1 METWR
6 LLDTGLLPAA
16 ENMALDD
23 VLLELKAENRIPHT
37 LRFLQFSHPAVLVGH
52 HQSVEEEVRLDYCR
66 TKGIEINR
74 RLTGGGAL
82 YWGRAELGW
91 EIYISKTD
99 PRIPS
104 KIEDLYKM
112 MGNASALGLRHLGV
126 HAHFRLRNDVE
137 IHGRKISG
145 TGGTELSGAIL
156 FQGTLL
162 VDFDADEMLRALRI
176 PTEKLQDKEI
186 ESVKERVTCLK
197 WELGRTPSPAEI
209 KTSLTRGFSEAFGVT
224 FNAIPLTSDE
234 QSLLNAKLPYF
245 SSPEYIY
252 KVRKP
257 LPRRKTLSSILKAPG
272 GLIRVSISLDTK
284 ARVINQILITGD
296 FFAYPKRAIFDLESL
311 LKNSKASSSHV
322 EEIIHAFWKARK
334 PGIPGVKEGHLFQ
347 AVREA
352 LEKADLLPHGF
363 DEEETHHLFPVL
375 KPFGKV
381 KKPEILLLPYCAK
394 ELDCSYRTLQGCDE
408 CGQCSVGDAIQLAR
422 DFGMEP
428 ITIQNYED
436 LESVLNRLKRS
447 GVRHFVGSCC
457 EPFYGKHRP
466 DFERIGLP
474 GILVDVE
481 RSTCYDL
488 GQEKRAFKG
497 QFENQTHLNLSLLR
511 RVLEFSH
518 G

>member
-186 ESVKERVTCLK
+186 ESVKERVTCLQM
-197 WELGRTPSPAEI
+197 GTGPNP
-209 KTSLTRGFSEAFGVT
+209 FS
-224 FNAIPLTSDE
+224 
-234 QSLLNAKLPYF
+234 
-245 SSPEYIY
+245 
-252 KVRKP
+252 R
-257 LPRRKTLSSILKAPG
+257 
-272 GLIRVSISLDTK
+272 
-284 ARVINQILITGD
+284 
-296 FFAYPKRAIFDLESL
+296 
-311 LKNSKASSSHV
+311 
-322 EEIIHAFWKARK
+322 
-334 PGIPGVKEGHLFQ
+334 
-347 AVREA
+347 
-352 LEKADLLPHGF
+352 
-363 DEEETHHLFPVL
+363 
-375 KPFGKV
+375 
-381 KKPEILLLPYCAK
+381 
-394 ELDCSYRTLQGCDE
+394 
-408 CGQCSVGDAIQLAR
+408 
-422 DFGMEP
+422 
-428 ITIQNYED
+428 
-436 LESVLNRLKRS
+436 
-447 GVRHFVGSCC
+447 
-457 EPFYGKHRP
+457 
-466 DFERIGLP
+466 
-474 GILVDVE
+474 
-481 RSTCYDL
+481 
-488 GQEKRAFKG
+488 
-497 QFENQTHLNLSLLR
+497 
-511 RVLEFSH
+511 
-518 G
+518 